1 MPLGHETM
9 LGWRTMTG
17 QTCLKEQNMSSTS
30 NVFLM
35 AHGARQILPGRDADG
50 VTPRGELAPTCVS
63 IAAVA
68 TFPASVDVR
77 S

>member
-1 MPLGHETM
+1 
-9 LGWRTMTG
+9 MTG

-30 NVFLM
+30 NLFLM
-35 AHGARQILPGRDADG
+35 VRGSRQILPGRDADG
-50 VTPRGELAPTCVS
+50 VSPRGELAPTRVS

-68 TFPASVDVR
+68 TCQASVDLR